1 MATRTYHQMC
11 PVARALDVVGERW
24 TLLVIRELML
34 GPKRFKELLARL
46 PAMGTNRLSERLK
59 TLVAQG
65 IVERSTLP
73 PPADVPVYELTAFG
87 EGLRPI
93 VLGLGS
99 WGSELPFDER
109 VDPANA
115 RAELIALGLSA
126 GSPREAS
133 SGLHETYEF
142 RVGDEH
148 FHLAVDD
155 GEVVARSG
163 AGPREPVLVVSC
175 GLPTF
180 ARLAFGEL
188 TPSRALRSGEAR
200 ITGRPAAFTRAFR
213 VLAGA

>member
-24 TLLVIRELML
+24 TLLVIRELLL

-73 PPADVPVYELTAFG
+73 APADVSVYELTAFG

-93 VLGLGS
+93 VLGLAS

-109 VDPANA
+109 VDPASA
-115 RAELIALGLSA
+115 RAELIALGLTSK
-126 GSPREAS
+126 GPREAS

-148 FHLAVDD
+148 FHVAVDD
-155 GEVVARSG
+155 GEAVARSG
-163 AGPREPVLVVSC
+163 AGAGEPAVFVSC
-175 GLPTF
+175 ELPVF
-180 ARLAFGEL
+180 ARLAFGDL
-188 TPSRALRSGEAR
+188 SPSHALRSGEVH
-200 ITGRPAAFTRAFR
+200 ITGKQAAFTRAFR
-213 VLAGA
+213 VLAAA

>member
-24 TLLVIRELML
+24 TLLVIRELLL

-73 PPADVPVYELTAFG
+73 PPADVSVYELTAFG

-93 VLGLGS
+93 VLGLAS

-109 VDPANA
+109 VDPASA
-115 RAELIALGLSA
+115 RAELIALGLTA
-126 GSPREAS
+126 NSPREAS

-148 FHLAVDD
+148 FHVAVDD

-163 AGPREPVLVVSC
+163 AGAREPAVVVSC
-175 GLPTF
+175 ELPVF
-180 ARLAFGEL
+180 ARLAFGDL
-188 TPSRALRSGEAR
+188 SPSHALRSGEVR
-200 ITGRPAAFTRAFR
+200 TTGKQTAFTRAFR
-213 VLAGA
+213 VLAAA